1 MSFPKVTGIP
11 GSASSEVAGL
21 SWPSGRHS
29 KRQQEGD
36 SPGQPGRAGEQSMG
50 TWRGA
55 GGCIQQD
62 SGLSTGKG
70 KGIEQVIFQAN
81 LY

>member
-21 SWPSGRHS
+21 SWPSGRHR

-36 SPGQPGRAGEQSMG
+36 SPGQPAGLVSRA
-50 TWRGA
+50 WA
-55 GGCIQQD
+55 PGGLQQD
-62 SGLSTGKG
+62 PGLSTGKG
-70 KGIEQVIFQAN
+70 KGIEQVIIQAN